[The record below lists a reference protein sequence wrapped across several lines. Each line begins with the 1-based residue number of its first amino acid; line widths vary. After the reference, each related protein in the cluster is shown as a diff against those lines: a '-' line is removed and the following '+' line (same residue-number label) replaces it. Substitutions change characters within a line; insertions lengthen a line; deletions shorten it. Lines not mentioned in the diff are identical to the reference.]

1 MSHKNDSPRK
11 DAGGGERL
19 YGDYW
24 RLLVDYLGP
33 QWLGAICL
41 AGLLLGSVGLQ
52 LYNPQIMR
60 RFIDTIGQAAPAAQR
75 GAADDLFGI
84 GVLFFG
90 VALAQ
95 QVLAVSA
102 TYVSQNLAWV
112 ATNALRVDLA
122 EHCLRLD
129 MSFHSARTPGEMIE
143 RLDGDVGE
151 LSHFFSQFSVK
162 ILTNSLLLAGVLV
175 LLFREDWRVGLALTG
190 FASISLAILW
200 RLKNI
205 SVPYWK
211 AWRQAAA
218 DLYGFLEERLAGTE
232 DIRACGAK
240 AYVMGRFYRLT
251 QVLLDKALKAG
262 LVNNVLF
269 NSTHVLFALGNAIA
283 FGLGA
288 WLFRENILTI
298 GAVYIIFHYSAML
311 SAPIQGLALESQNL
325 QSAGGSVVRIKELLQ
340 TQSKLQAL
348 SGEAAPIRHAALPDG
363 ALAVAFRNVSFS
375 YTPVS
380 DNGSGAGPGSNPTRF
395 ADRTGGKGPRTPGN
409 GPKAGVLHDLAFE
422 LRPGSLLG
430 LLGRTGSGKTTLA
443 RLLFRLYDP
452 DQGMICLGQD
462 GHLVDVRRLPL
473 GDLRRRIGLVTQNV
487 QLFNAPVY
495 DNLTFFD
502 RSVPEE
508 KILGVLEELG
518 LWEWYSSLPQGL
530 ETELAPGGGDLSAG
544 EAQLLAFARLFLQD
558 PGLIILDEA
567 SSRLDPA
574 TERLVERAVDRL
586 LRNRTA
592 IIIAHRLSTIQ
603 RVDEIMI
610 MDGGRICEHGARLAL
625 AGDPGSQF
633 YGLLQTGL
641 EEVLA

>member
-1 MSHKNDSPRK
+1 LNPTLNSPRSN
-11 DAGGGERL
+11 AGGERL
-19 YGDYW
+19 YGGYG
-24 RLLVDYLGP
+24 RLLVNYLGP
-33 QWLGAICL
+33 QWFRVAGL
-41 AGLLLGSVGLQ
+41 AVLLLGSIGLQ

-60 RFIDTIGQAAPAAQR
+60 RFVDTIGQAAPAVQP
-75 GAADDLFGI
+75 GAADELVRI

-95 QVLAVSA
+95 QILAVSA
-102 TYVSQNLAWV
+102 TYVSENVAWI

-122 EHCLRLD
+122 GHCLRLD

-143 RLDGDVGE
+143 RIDGDVGM

-162 ILTNSLLLAGVLV
+162 ILSNMLLLAGVLV
-175 LLFREDWRVGLALTG
+175 LLFWEDWRIGLALTG
-190 FASISLAILW
+190 FALVSLAILW

-205 SVPYWK
+205 GVPYWQ

-218 DLYGFLEERLAGTE
+218 ELYGFLEERLAGTE
-232 DIRACGAK
+232 DIRACGAR
-240 AYVMGRFYRLT
+240 AYVMGRFYRFT
-251 QVLLDKALKAG
+251 QALLDKALKAG
-262 LVNNVLF
+262 RVNSVLF
-269 NSTHVLFALGNAIA
+269 NATHVLFAVGNAIA
-283 FGLGA
+283 FALGA

-298 GAVYIIFHYSAML
+298 GAVYIVFHYSAML

-325 QSAGGSVVRIKELLQ
+325 QSAGGGVLRINELLQ
-340 TQSKLQAL
+340 TRSRLQASDVQVS
-348 SGEAAPIRHAALPDG
+348 SGPAALPAG
-363 ALAVAFRNVSFS
+363 ALAIAFRNVSFGYDLAS
-375 YTPVS
+375 ETAS
-380 DNGSGAGPGSNPTRF
+380 DAGPGSN
-395 ADRTGGKGPRTPGN
+395 GKGRHTPPQAPGN
-409 GPKAGVLHDLAFE
+409 ELRAGVLHDLSFE

-443 RLLFRLYDP
+443 RLVFRLYDP
-452 DQGMICLGQD
+452 DRGTICLGQNGQLLD
-462 GHLVDVRRLPL
+462 IRHLPL
-473 GDLRRRIGLVTQNV
+473 GDLRQRIGLVTQNV
-487 QLFNAPVY
+487 QLFNAAVY

-508 KILGVLEELG
+508 KILHVLNELG
-518 LWEWYSSLPQGL
+518 LWEWYRALPHGL
-530 ETELAPGGGDLSAG
+530 ETELASGGGDLSAG

-574 TERLVERAVDRL
+574 TEGRVERAVDRL
-586 LRNRTA
+586 LQDRTA

-610 MDGGRICEHGARLAL
+610 MDGGRICEHGARSAL

-633 YGLLQTGL
+633 YSLLHTGL